1 MTARARPAVERGAT
15 SSLSPAWLALLA
27 GPLSF
32 GITGPALVLTD
43 IARDLDVSIAGATS
57 VVTAFGWGIAVGTP
71 LAGVLLARRGLR
83 LALALSA
90 LLVAAGSGVVGT
102 LPVLAPLLLGTAL
115 QALGA
120 AGLTVAALSI
130 AGSAAAMGTVTASL
144 AVFGSVAPLVGTQ
157 VAGTLGWPVALVLP
171 ALSLLAVP
179 AALRGAAPPP
189 AVVPGTGGLDLVG
202 AALLVGWVTALVLL
216 PMRPFAA
223 VAGVL
228 VLTVLLA
235 VHLRRRPLG
244 FVPVELVRRPR
255 FLVSAGLAF
264 GLAVVNF
271 GIIYTAPAMVTILTG
286 WTSTQ
291 LGLALLGP
299 YLSGGAA
306 SWFLVSGSARLR
318 FAVLVAVLAAG
329 GAAAVAVVVFANGMV
344 ALLFAGMLLGAL
356 AAATGQGALGLRAG
370 EAAPGVRPTAMGLFN
385 LWYLLGVAFGPAI
398 AAPAV
403 G

>member
-15 SSLSPAWLALLA
+15 LSLSPAWLALLA

-83 LALALSA
+83 VALALSA

-102 LPVLAPLLLGTAL
+102 VPVLAPLLLGTAL

-189 AVVPGTGGLDLVG
+189 VVPGTDGLDLVG

-216 PMRPFAA
+216 PIQPFAA

-228 VLTVLLA
+228 VLTVLFA
-235 VHLRRRPLG
+235 VHLRRRPMG

-271 GIIYTAPAMVTILTG
+271 GIIYTAPAMVTVLTG

-299 YLSGGAA
+299 YLGGGAA

-318 FAVLVAVLAAG
+318 FPMLVAVLAAG
-329 GAAAVAVVVFANGMV
+329 GSAAVAVVVLADGMI

-370 EAAPGVRPTAMGLFN
+370 EAAPGARPTAMGLFN